1 MIAGESNEHYHR
13 LDNFSRVNRLSA
25 IFYNANPKLKP
36 LSPIDLNDEE
46 MLAFLRELEERKVRY
61 LLVGG
66 FAVAFHGFIRATMDL
81 DLWIEDEQGNIER
94 FRELLIDSGVVGLDS
109 VRSFDL
115 VPGFTQF
122 AIGKSGFLIDPMKT
136 LRSFSSFDFNSCYE
150 RAIPGEFKGVTFKV
164 ISRPDLLKEKM
175 ATNLSK
181 DISDIEFLKS
191 LE

>member
-1 MIAGESNEHYHR
+1 MIASESNEYYQR

-36 LSPIDLNDEE
+36 MSPIDLNDEE
-46 MLAFLRELEERKVRY
+46 ILSFLRALEARKVRY
-61 LLVGG
+61 MLVGG

-81 DLWIEDEQGNIER
+81 DLWIEDEPGNIER
-94 FRELLIDSGVVGLDS
+94 FKQVLTASGVVGLDS

-136 LRSFSSFDFNSCYE
+136 LRSFSSFDFSPCYE
-150 RAIPGEFKGVTFKV
+150 RAIQGEFNGVTFKV
-164 ISRPDLLKEKM
+164 ISREDLLKEKI
-175 ATNLSK
+175 ATNRSK

-191 LE
+191 ME